1 MEKYQKLFENKEI
14 LDIDLP
20 NFTPTKYLSFIWKS
34 IHCTSYFF
42 FAIFYLISEI
52 INFKKKNNLNNHKAY
67 NIIHLLGSFSYF
79 FSSFFEWCNFR
90 RGCIGYSNLNSKLKK
105 NIDHSLKA
113 KILRSETGIKYFL
126 NVISSLIFLFS
137 NILSLNKI
145 DKFPNFTNV
154 NIYLFGFFIL
164 IIAEN
169 YKIEKILI
177 KTKQYN
183 VKNDLSNFFIEFFNL
198 IFGILFSFGF
208 ILYILFYL
216 SDNEKILNNI
226 KTCQIFW
233 IIGSISLL
241 LSSICLIYRYFLS
254 GYDDLNISNMT
265 YVTI

>member
-20 NFTPTKYLSFIWKS
+20 NFTPTKYLSFIWKTY
-34 IHCTSYFF
+34 HCSLYFF
-42 FAIFYLISEI
+42 FAFFYFISEI
-52 INFKKKNNLNNHKAY
+52 INIKKKNNLDDHKIY
-67 NIIHLLGSFSYF
+67 NFFHLIGSIFYF
-79 FSSFFEWCNFR
+79 LSSFIEWSNFR

-126 NVISSLIFLFS
+126 NIIASLAFLFS
-137 NILSLNKI
+137 NILSLIKAE
-145 DKFPNFTNV
+145 KFPNFLNI
-154 NIYLFGFFIL
+154 NIYLFGCFIL

-169 YKIEKILI
+169 YKIEQILI

-183 VKNDLSNFFIEFFNL
+183 VKNDLSNFFIELFNL

-216 SDNEKILNNI
+216 SNTEIILNNI
-226 KTCQIFW
+226 RMCQYFW
-233 IIGSISLL
+233 ISGTISLL

-265 YVTI
+265 YATI